1 MQHRNT
7 SRRSGALLLIASLL
21 LAMVLGLSCGN
32 EQPADDL
39 DYLVR
44 EVCRQVTVE
53 GMTADRVS
61 GILHDA
67 SRHGAVMK
75 QIDAECGDDIAAV
88 FTRTPANPQPRD

>member
-21 LAMVLGLSCGN
+21 LAMVLGISCGN

-53 GMTADRVS
+53 GMTADPGERDPPRRLS
-61 GILHDA
+61 A
-67 SRHGAVMK
+67 R
-75 QIDAECGDDIAAV
+75 CGHETD
-88 FTRTPANPQPRD
+88 RC